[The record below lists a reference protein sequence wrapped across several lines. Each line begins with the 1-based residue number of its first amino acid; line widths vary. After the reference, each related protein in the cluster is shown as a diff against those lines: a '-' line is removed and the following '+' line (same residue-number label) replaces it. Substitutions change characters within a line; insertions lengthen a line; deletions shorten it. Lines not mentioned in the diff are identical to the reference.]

1 MIDPYTRAL
10 ALEGMG
16 LPRSV
21 GYVPPAPPPPAPATR
36 EGQREI
42 VAAVLAAGMIAAE
55 GRTVT
60 AAEAVERWQEMLG
73 AIGAAPPA

>member
-1 MIDPYTRAL
+1 MIDPHTLARAV
-10 ALEGMG
+10 EGMG

-55 GRTVT
+55 SKAVT
-60 AAEAVERWQEMLG
+60 AAEAVERWRKVMVALNC
-73 AIGAAPPA
+73 